1 MRLSLKL
8 ALAVTIGI
16 ALVLAGQALLNVRR
30 IAELQEREIR
40 SDIITLARTLSNA
53 TSTAWAAGGHEQ
65 ALSFVTQSSGA
76 QDLTTVQLVTD
87 EELNRLP
94 PLEPA
99 PRLQRVSNHHGWHIE
114 AIVPVNH
121 DGRAVAALRI
131 ARQLPD
137 ERRDFA
143 SILQLQ
149 AGTAVLTALLSGLIV
164 FILSAWLVGRP
175 IAKLSNLAR
184 RVAEGDFTPRS
195 DVDQPDEIGELANEL
210 NAMTDRLAESHQNVR
225 SERRARTEALE
236 KLRHADRLST
246 VGRLASGMAHEL
258 GTPLNIVSGRA
269 MMIASDDTLP
279 QEAVENAQSIV
290 DQSQR
295 MTDII
300 RDVLDFARRKEPERV
315 DVRIG
320 DVLEHAVSLMEPI
333 CEDRKVD
340 VVVLG
345 RGNITA
351 RIDPGKVLQVLTNLM
366 MNAVHAMPEG
376 GTITLRVDREHVE
389 DPKDRHAA
397 KGDFVKISVE
407 DEGVGI
413 APERLGEIFDAFFT
427 TKKEG
432 EGTGLGLSVCHG
444 IMREHGGWIEVQSE
458 VGRGSRFTIFL
469 PERGEP

>member
-1 MRLSLKL
+1 
-8 ALAVTIGI
+8 
-16 ALVLAGQALLNVRR
+16 
-30 IAELQEREIR
+30 
-40 SDIITLARTLSNA
+40 
-53 TSTAWAAGGHEQ
+53 
-65 ALSFVTQSSGA
+65 
-76 QDLTTVQLVTD
+76 
-87 EELNRLP
+87 
-94 PLEPA
+94 
-99 PRLQRVSNHHGWHIE
+99 
-114 AIVPVNH
+114 
-121 DGRAVAALRI
+121 
-131 ARQLPD
+131 
-137 ERRDFA
+137 
-143 SILQLQ
+143 LQLQ